1 MQVICISR
9 GSRSGG
15 RELAEQLAAKLDYA
29 CLGREELNE
38 AATREGIQVGKLEMA
53 MVRPGIF
60 SERLA
65 LERDQ
70 YLAFTTAYLCDKAME
85 GGLVYQGRTGHFLL
99 PGVSH
104 VLKVRVLADQE
115 YRIKGVMRDLGLERG
130 KARRYVD
137 DVDEDRRRWVR
148 SVYAVSWEDAANY
161 DLVLNLAQVSMENA
175 ATVLMN
181 MAQLPDFQMTPASRR
196 SMEDLRLGAKART
209 MLAQDERSHGA
220 SVKVRADSGVVNV
233 TYLPQDAR
241 LAQIIPEVCR
251 DLPGARDIRVT
262 MAMTNLLWIQEEFQP
277 HSELYDE
284 VVELATKWNAAVELI
299 RPAPEEESPAPQEEA
314 LAQTGGEA
322 ASVTT
327 REYEGGI
334 EADVAEGEAAN
345 GGLKDTLDELARL
358 GRSGGGRVV
367 YGDPNQLVDTLDRSI
382 PYTLVVLGDLFL
394 SKGHAARLRATRD
407 LRSFLS
413 DRIKAPVVTAD
424 ELGGQYFFGKR
435 DMARTA
441 AFLVLTL
448 AVYFLVFTHQEPILG
463 FLAHSGWY
471 AGAIEDT
478 FLSRFGWMSK
488 LVVSLVVFLFVPLVA
503 YSYGT
508 VARAVLKLIR
518 ME

>member
-9 GSRSGG
+9 GTQSGG
-15 RELAEQLAAKLDYA
+15 KELAEQLARKLDYG
-29 CLGREELNE
+29 CLGREALNE
-38 AATREGIQVGKLEMA
+38 AATSHGIQVGKLELA
-53 MVRPGIF
+53 MVRTGIF

-65 LERDQ
+65 LERDH

-85 GGLVYQGRTGHFLL
+85 GGLVYHGRTGHFLF

-104 VLKVRVLADQE
+104 VLKVRVLAAPED
-115 YRIKGVMRDLGLERG
+115 RIKVVMRDLSLDRG
-130 KARRYVD
+130 KARRYIE

-161 DLVLNLAQVSMENA
+161 DLVLNLAQISMENA

-181 MAQLPDFQMTPASRR
+181 MAQLPDFQTTPASRR
-196 SMEDLRLGAKART
+196 SMEDLRLAAKARV
-209 MLAQDERSHGA
+209 MLAQDERSHDA
-220 SVKVRADSGVVNV
+220 SVKVRADNGVVNV

-241 LAQIIPEVCR
+241 LAESIPEVCR
-251 DLPGARDIRVT
+251 DLPGARDIRAT

-299 RPAPEEESPAPQEEA
+299 RSAPEENGPAPQEAA
-314 LAQTGGEA
+314 LVEPGRDARSFSAE
-322 ASVTT
+322 
-327 REYEGGI
+327 EYHGGI
-334 EADVAEGEAAN
+334 EEDVPEAENDN
-345 GGLKDTLDELARL
+345 GGLKATLDELARI

-367 YGDPNQLVDTLDRSI
+367 HGDPNQLVDTLDRSL
-382 PYTLVVLGDLFL
+382 PYTLVVLGELFL

-407 LRSFLS
+407 LRGFLS
-413 DRIKAPVVTAD
+413 DRIKAPVVSAD

-435 DMARTA
+435 DIARTGV
-441 AFLVLTL
+441 LLLLTL
-448 AVYFLVFTHQEPILG
+448 AVYFLVFTHQEPILE
-463 FLAHSGWY
+463 FLAFSGWY
-471 AGAIEDT
+471 GEAIKGT
-478 FLSRFGWMSK
+478 FLSRFDWMSK
-488 LVVSLVVFLFVPLVA
+488 LVVSLVVFLFVPIVA

-508 VARAVLKLIR
+508 VARAVLKLIK